1 LRKLF
6 KTARIKSHAII
17 FAGRSFLES
26 PLQSNSCQELE
37 SLKRTV
43 WFKEVHMSLL
53 DILDKHP
60 LVSWPVIIILLLVLL
75 YLARNQMHR
84 LVKSFSRVV
93 SQALRMTSKSLL
105 LAEKRLKQRNRE
117 VLLASGALDVEKEIE
132 REFHRVDAVVKR
144 DLQTYPAFHR
154 NMSDLITR
162 IDEDYRKSTEVPPSP
177 PAWIAAIE
185 AVAQV
190 PNTDGG
196 VAEILGEINRTLD
209 KHHKTAMEEYRK
221 ASQQRHALLNK
232 MMPFWRKLSETLEQ
246 VGKTITGLFQ
256 RSELISAKMEEYE
269 QIRAGEDQAERR
281 LSSSSMTQFVISGL
295 VMLIA
300 IGGAIINFNLIALPM
315 SEMVGGGS
323 YIGNFKTSNVAA
335 LVIILVE
342 ISMGLFLMES
352 LRITH
357 LFPVIGQLDD
367 RMRKRMIWI
376 SFIILF
382 TLAGVESALAFMRDR
397 IAADMEALRQSLAG
411 SEAVRTQIESIIPT
425 VGQMVM
431 GFVLPFALTFV
442 AIPLESFIHSSRTVL
457 GLGLAWGLR
466 TAAFLMRLLGNIISH
481 LGKAFIALYDLL
493 IFPALWIE
501 EKLHR
506 EPKPQKVEPV
516 SNEEVSL

>member
-1 LRKLF
+1 
-6 KTARIKSHAII
+6 
-17 FAGRSFLES
+17 
-26 PLQSNSCQELE
+26 
-37 SLKRTV
+37 
-43 WFKEVHMSLL
+43 MSLL
-53 DILDKHP
+53 SVLETHP
-60 LVSWPVIIILLLVLL
+60 LIAWPALVIILLVLL
-75 YLARNQMHR
+75 YLARQQMHR
-84 LVKSFSRVV
+84 MVKAFTRVAA
-93 SQALRMTSKSLL
+93 QALRMASKSLI
-105 LAEKRLKQRNRE
+105 LAEQRLKQRNRE
-117 VLLASGALDVEKEIE
+117 VLLASGALAVEKELE

-154 NMSDLITR
+154 SMSDLITR

-209 KHHKTAMEEYRK
+209 KHHKSAMDEFRK
-221 ASQQRHALLNK
+221 ASQERHATLNK
-232 MMPFWRKLSETLEQ
+232 MMPVWRKLSETLEQ
-246 VGKTITGLFQ
+246 VGKTITGLFE
-256 RSELISAKMEEYE
+256 RSELITSKMDEYE

-281 LSSSSMTQFVISGL
+281 LSSSSLTQFFISGL

-397 IAADMEALRQSLAG
+397 IAADMEALRQTLAG
-411 SEAVRTQIESIIPT
+411 AEAVRTQVESVIPT
-425 VGQMVM
+425 AGQMVM

-442 AIPLESFIHSSRTVL
+442 AIPLESFIHSSRTVI
-457 GLGLAWGLR
+457 GIALAWALR
-466 TAAFLMRLLGNIISH
+466 SGAFVLRLTGNIISH
-481 LGKAFIALYDLL
+481 LGKAIIALYDLL

-506 EPKPQKVEPV
+506 EPKPARQAASAHDDKPD
-516 SNEEVSL
+516 SPHREEVHP

>member
-1 LRKLF
+1 
-6 KTARIKSHAII
+6 
-17 FAGRSFLES
+17 
-26 PLQSNSCQELE
+26 
-37 SLKRTV
+37 
-43 WFKEVHMSLL
+43 MSLSSL
-53 DILDKHP
+53 FESNP
-60 LVSWPVIIILLLVLL
+60 LVSWPIFIILLLALL
-75 YLARNQMHR
+75 YLARSQMHR
-84 LVKSFSRVV
+84 MIKSFTRVA
-93 SQALRMTSKSLL
+93 SQALRMASRSLMI
-105 LAEKRLKQRNRE
+105 AELRLKQRNRE
-117 VLLASGALDVEKEIE
+117 VLLASGALEVEKELE

-154 NMSDLITR
+154 SMSDLITR
-162 IDEDYRKSTEVPPSP
+162 IDEDYRRSTEVPPSP
-177 PAWIAAIE
+177 PAWISAIE

-196 VAEILGEINRTLD
+196 VAEILGEINKTLD
-209 KHHKTAMEEYRK
+209 RHHTTAMGEYRK
-221 ASQQRHALLNK
+221 ASQDRHATLNK
-232 MMPFWRKLSETLEQ
+232 LMPVWRKLAETLEQ
-246 VGKTITGLFQ
+246 VGKTITGLFE
-256 RSELISAKMEEYE
+256 RSELISNKMNEYE
-269 QIRAGEDQAERR
+269 QIRAGQDQAERR
-281 LSSSSMTQFVISGL
+281 LSSSSLTQFFISGL

-300 IGGAIINFNLIALPM
+300 IGGAVINFNLIALPM

-367 RMRKRMIWI
+367 KMRRKMVWI
-376 SFIILF
+376 SFVILF

-411 SEAVRTQIESIIPT
+411 AEVVRTQVESMIPT

-431 GFVLPFALTFV
+431 GFVLPFALTFI

-457 GLGLAWGLR
+457 GVTVAWGLR
-466 TAAFLMRLLGNIISH
+466 ASAFILRLLGSIISH

-501 EKLHR
+501 QKLHR
-506 EPKPQKVEPV
+506 EPKPDKSEPV
-516 SNEEVSL
+516 TREEVHP